1 MNTHAAPRAPD
12 LVTQIQRQLH
22 TTAYQMHQFIGDLQN
37 RALPQSL
44 PWESTLEAQAD
55 LSLGQADLSRQ
66 IHGSGMLNI
75 DGSDGWGNGETTN
88 TQIST
93 PAASLLGQ
101 NGTIDLSMVGARM
114 QPQKDA
120 FSSLSPEL
128 QQRVSEYACEVVK
141 QYKNLDELIKS
152 LPNERSSDSQQL
164 GALELQGVHFDAAV
178 DVLQRQLETAESLLK
193 KVQDTI
199 GTISVKMMASDGVDI
214 IEK

>member
-66 IHGSGMLNI
+66 IHGS
-75 DGSDGWGNGETTN
+75 
-88 TQIST
+88 
-93 PAASLLGQ
+93 ASLLGQ